1 MDQKMELLLQKLDEK
16 LERQAATIT
25 NNVTSNVM
33 QALDE
38 KMKTLLEENNNLKTK
53 ITKLEQ
59 KLESM
64 EKDKRKNNLVFFG
77 IEEKE
82 KTECELVDY
91 LKEIIVD
98 MGVHL
103 DSHEIAKIYRI
114 GQRSKKNRPVV
125 VSFTTI
131 WKRNLIL
138 KCKLNL
144 PQDTYLTEDFPKEVL
159 EIRKN
164 LQPLLKEERKKGNLA
179 YLKYDKLVV
188 KPPTE
193 SNREKRKRGETESP
207 EAPTTNTKKKQ
218 LTEKD
223 GSSDDSTSKNG
234 KGIAK
239 PSILNYVARGR
250 TASLSDSKTTKN

>member
-1 MDQKMELLLQKLDEK
+1 M
-16 LERQAATIT
+16 
-25 NNVTSNVM
+25 
-33 QALDE
+33 
-38 KMKTLLEENNNLKTK
+38 
-53 ITKLEQ
+53 
-59 KLESM
+59 
-64 EKDKRKNNLVFFG
+64 
-77 IEEKE
+77 
-82 KTECELVDY
+82 
-91 LKEIIVD
+91 
-98 MGVHL
+98 
-103 DSHEIAKIYRI
+103 
-114 GQRSKKNRPVV
+114 
-125 VSFTTI
+125 
-131 WKRNLIL
+131 
-138 KCKLNL
+138 
-144 PQDTYLTEDFPKEVL
+144 L

-234 KGIAK
+234 K